1 MEMNERDK
9 EEDMSTRSRIGIE
22 CKDGQVISVY
32 CHSDGYPSEVGD
44 QLLRYWGNAERAA
57 TLVAL
62 GDINYL
68 EGDDLAPS
76 GKRGPGTTT
85 YNRWRNEG
93 TSAHTMANRDE
104 YLTTSA
110 EYSGAEYVY
119 LYGPR
124 GWEFSPAYRG
134 KQRWQ
139 PLTRE
144 VIVNG
149 ED

>member
-1 MEMNERDK
+1 
-9 EEDMSTRSRIGIE
+9 
-22 CKDGQVISVY
+22 
-32 CHSDGYPSEVGD
+32 
-44 QLLRYWGNAERAA
+44 
-57 TLVAL
+57 
-62 GDINYL
+62 
-68 EGDDLAPS
+68 
-76 GKRGPGTTT
+76 
-85 YNRWRNEG
+85 
-93 TSAHTMANRDE
+93 MANRDE

-110 EYSGAEYVY
+110 RYSDAGYVY